1 VPNVNFVEEAEPSEP
16 GHRLV
21 NGDGAIRLRNGSPGT
36 IQLTADISG
45 YYLG

>member
-1 VPNVNFVEEAEPSEP
+1 MPNVNFVEGTERPEP
-16 GHRLV
+16 GHRPV